1 MKREIM
7 QQLKQFGRA
16 LKKIMMQGVSSNFS
30 RKKFKVTFVTFPIIG
45 NTFEKNKEPK
55 VEI

>member
-1 MKREIM
+1 MKGERM

-16 LKKIMMQGVSSNFS
+16 LKKIIMQGMSSNFS

-45 NTFEKNKEPK
+45 NTFEKNK
-55 VEI
+55 